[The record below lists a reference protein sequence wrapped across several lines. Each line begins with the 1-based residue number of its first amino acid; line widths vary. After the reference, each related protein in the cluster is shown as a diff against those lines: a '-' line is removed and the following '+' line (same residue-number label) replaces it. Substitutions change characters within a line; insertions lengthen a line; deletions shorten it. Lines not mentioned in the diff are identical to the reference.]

1 MARKIIIVVVAIL
14 ILGGGFVISGKLAD
28 SKKPPVKKKEKHVT
42 TVFTTKVEN
51 GDVPIRLDA
60 TGKLT
65 AKNRID
71 LYAEVQGIMLSSSG
85 SFKEGEHFDK
95 GDRLVQIDGEVFRAG
110 LKAQKSN
117 LQNLIT
123 AALAD
128 LKLDFPNSYTKWEAY
143 AKNFDI
149 NKSVAELP
157 EAADDKERMF
167 ITGRNIYS
175 TFYNVKNAELTL
187 AKYDIYAPF
196 DGVLVE
202 ALVNQGTLIRPGQK
216 LGTFIDPS
224 VYEMETPVPLSML
237 EFMKVG
243 ERVNLS
249 STTTSA
255 KWTGRVSRIN
265 SMVNAGTQTVNI
277 YIEVSGKGLEEGMFL
292 EAEID
297 ASHIE
302 NAFEI
307 DRSVLFADDQ
317 VYVASDTLLE
327 QKQVKPLYFNQKT
340 VVVSG
345 LTDGDEVLTKMP
357 PGAYEGM
364 RISIYEK

>member
-1 MARKIIIVVVAIL
+1 MIRKSIIVVVAIL

-28 SKKPPVKKKEKHVT
+28 SKKPPAKKKEKHVT
-42 TVFTTKVEN
+42 TVFTSKVEN
-51 GDVPIRLDA
+51 EDVPIKLEA
-60 TGKLT
+60 TGRLT
-65 AKNRID
+65 AKNRIE

-123 AALAD
+123 AVLAD
-128 LKLDFPNSYTKWEAY
+128 LKLDFPSSYAKWEAY
-143 AKNFDI
+143 ARSFDI
-149 NKSVAELP
+149 DRPIAELP

-175 TFYNVKNAELTL
+175 TYYNVKNAELTL
-187 AKYDIYAPF
+187 AKYDIYAPY

-202 ALVNQGTLIRPGQK
+202 ALVNEGALIRPGQK
-216 LGTFIDPS
+216 LGTFIDPTI
-224 VYEMETPVPLSML
+224 YEMETPVPLSML

-243 ERVNLS
+243 ERVEVT
-249 STTTSA
+249 STSTNT
-255 KWTGRVSRIN
+255 KWTGRVARIN
-265 SMVNAGTQTVNI
+265 SMVNSGTQTVNI
-277 YIEVSGKGLEEGMFL
+277 YIEVSGKQLEEGMFL

-297 ASHIE
+297 ASQIE

-307 DRSVLFADDQ
+307 DRSVLFDEDK
-317 VYVASDTLLE
+317 VYVANDTLLI

-345 LTDGDEVLTKMP
+345 LADGDEVLTKMP

-364 RISIYEK
+364 RISVYRK